1 MRKALLVDDVK
12 LIISMERSMLNRQNL
27 QLFTANS
34 GPEALAIHRKEQVDL
49 VLLDQSMPGMNGDE
63 VCRII
68 RNDDSLKSVS
78 IIMVIASSSS
88 KKEDIEKCMNAGAN
102 DCITKPIN
110 TTELLEKIANHL
122 GIPRRQNIRVIARL
136 KVKTQSGDKDFFA
149 NTVDIS
155 TGGVLIE
162 SDDSI
167 GYESDGDAIKIDI
180 FLPGNVH
187 PINTIGKVVRRVDN
201 GRDKLPHY
209 GVQFIDIAEKD
220 RKIIEKHIER
230 HYVKSN
236 I

>member
-1 MRKALLVDDVK
+1 MKKALLVDDVK
-12 LIISMERSMLNRQNL
+12 LIVSMERSMLNRQNL

-34 GPEALAIHRKEQVDL
+34 GPEAIAIHKKEHVDL
-49 VLLDQSMPGMNGDE
+49 MLLDLNMPGMDGDE

-78 IIMVIASSSS
+78 IIMTIISS

-167 GYESDGDAIKIDI
+167 GYESNGDAIKIDI
-180 FLPGNVH
+180 FLPNNVH

-220 RKIIEKHIER
+220 RKIIEKHVER
-230 HYVKSN
+230 HYVKSS

>member
-1 MRKALLVDDVK
+1 MKKALLVDDVK
-12 LIISMERSMLNRQNL
+12 LIVSMERSMLNRQNL

-34 GPEALAIHRKEQVDL
+34 GPEAIAIHKKEHVDL
-49 VLLDQSMPGMNGDE
+49 MLLDLNMPGMDGDE

-78 IIMVIASSSS
+78 IIMTIISS

-167 GYESDGDAIKIDI
+167 GYESNGDTIKIDI
-180 FLPGNVH
+180 FLPNNVH

-220 RKIIEKHIER
+220 RKIIEKHVER
-230 HYVKSN
+230 HYVKSS